1 MTLPVHRFASLD
13 AVPGLGHAFSTRS
26 GPGGRPLSI
35 SFRACPEPEV
45 VAAHREAV
53 AQEAGASLD
62 RLVFG
67 EQVHEAGVA
76 VVSVED
82 AGRGARM
89 PWTAVPRVDA
99 LVTRVTGLFLAGL
112 SADCPMVF
120 LADPRGRTCALVHS
134 SWRSTVKGICH
145 AAVGAMA
152 SVFGTRAQD
161 LAAAISPSIG
171 PCCFEVKEDFVAQAM
186 PAFRAHPELLVAREG
201 RTTFDLWEAV
211 RIQLLELGLSP
222 DRIESPRLCTRCQG
236 DLFFSHRREGP
247 LGGRNLSVIGWVA

>member
-1 MTLPVHRFASLD
+1 MTLPVHRFASLV

-26 GPGGRPLSI
+26 GPGGRPLAI
-35 SFRACPEPEV
+35 SFRSCPEPDLV
-45 VAAHREAV
+45 TAHREAV
-53 AQEAGASLD
+53 AREAGAPLD

-76 VVSVED
+76 VVSDED
-82 AGRGARM
+82 AGRGARV

-99 LVTRVTGLFLAGL
+99 LVTREPGLFLAGL

-120 LADPRGRTCALVHS
+120 LADPRSRTCALVHS
-134 SWRSTVKGICH
+134 SWRSTVLGICH
-145 AAVGAMA
+145 AAVGTMA
-152 SVFGTRAQD
+152 SVFGTRARD

-186 PAFRAHPELLVAREG
+186 PAFHAHPELLVSREG

-222 DRIESPRLCTRCQG
+222 DRIESPRLCTRCRAE
-236 DLFFSHRREGP
+236 LFFSHRREGP